1 MANHSQFQLL
11 RERRFAPFFW
21 TQFLGAGNDNVYKN
35 ALVIFV
41 AFQAMTLT
49 ALSANDLVNIA
60 AAVFI
65 APFVLFSATAGQI
78 ADKFEKSRLIRL
90 IKLFEIGIMIVG
102 AIGFYRRD
110 LILLFAALTLMGVHS
125 TLFGPVKY
133 AILPQNLRNDEL
145 IGGNGLVEMGTFVAI
160 LLGEIVGGV
169 VIAVKP
175 EGPMLAGVT
184 TIAIAVAGYLV
195 SRRIP
200 PAPAVAPELR
210 INWNPFTETSRNLRF
225 AYGNR
230 VVWLS
235 MLGISW
241 FWFYGATYLTQF
253 ATFTKGV
260 LGGDEHVATLLLALF
275 SVGIGI
281 GSLLCERLSGHK
293 VEVGLVPFGS
303 IGLSVFAIDLYFASR
318 GLQPQ
323 GLAGIEHFI
332 SVGAHW
338 RIVVDLVLL
347 GAFGGF
353 YIVPLYALIQER
365 SDPAYRSRII
375 AANNILNALFMV
387 ASAGI
392 ALGLLKAGLTIPQL
406 FLATGLMNAI
416 VAIYIYSL
424 VPEFL
429 MRFLAWLLIHSLYRV
444 DKQGLEQIPDQ
455 GACVIICNHVSFVDA
470 IVIAACV
477 NRPVRFVMDH
487 RIYGLPLLHF
497 IFRTMRAIPIASG
510 KEDAALKERAFVEA
524 ADALKA
530 GEIVCIFPE
539 GKITDTGEINPFR
552 PGLQRILAQAPVPV
566 VPMALRGLWG
576 SFFSRSYRGKAMR
589 RLRGLFSRIALG
601 RGRATGPRPGYAGTA
616 AGTGACLAGRLP
628 LGSEEVPMPWLGFF
642 LGSLIGAY
650 ADGVRGLVHWRRD
663 RRGGRAAADAPAL
676 VCAHSGA
683 GTAFGG
689 ARGRSRS
696 VGAGAARGA
705 CHPLR
710 IGGRPFPQ
718 RAGARR
724 GPAGREHARGAAR
737 AAFSGAQRGRGR
749 GRCQRRHRRPGDR
762 APWPRYA
769 DGERGEAIPVVIV
782 HRRQHAGARRRGR
795 AFFRRRLPAVVF
807 RRACERPHRAT
818 VCRRRAG
825 WRGPDRCRRVAA
837 QRPTSLR
844 AGVDRRRTGRAVP
857 DHIRGTG
864 AGAAALP
871 RAGLRGARGDRCA
884 GDHSGA
890 GV

>member
-1 MANHSQFQLL
+1 MADHSQFQLL

-49 ALSANDLVNIA
+49 TLSANDLVNIA

-65 APFVLFSATAGQI
+65 APFVLFSATAGQV
-78 ADKFEKSRLIRL
+78 ADKFEKSRLIRF
-90 IKLFEIGIMIVG
+90 IKVFEIGIMIVG

-110 LILLFAALTLMGVHS
+110 LVLLFAALALMGVHS

-133 AILPQNLRNDEL
+133 AILPQNLRSDEL

-160 LLGEIVGGV
+160 LLGEIIGGL
-169 VIAVKP
+169 VIAIKP
-175 EGPMLAGVT
+175 NGPVLAGAT
-184 TIAIAVAGYLV
+184 AIAIAVAGYLV
-195 SRRIP
+195 SRGIP
-200 PAPAVAPELR
+200 TTAAVAPELR

-253 ATFTKGV
+253 ATFTKAV
-260 LGGDEHVATLLLALF
+260 LGGDEHVATLLLAVF

-323 GLAGIEHFI
+323 GLAGIERFV

-338 RIVVDLVLL
+338 RIVADLVLL

-365 SDPAYRSRII
+365 SDPAHRSRII

-392 ALGLLKAGLTIPQL
+392 ALGLLQAGLSIPQL

-444 DKQGLEQIPDQ
+444 DKQGLEQIPDE
-455 GACVIICNHVSFVDA
+455 GACVIVCNHVSFVDA

-477 NRPVRFVMDH
+477 RRPVRFVMDH
-487 RIYGLPLLHF
+487 RIFALPFLSF
-497 IFRTMRAIPIASG
+497 IFRTMRAIPIAPAR
-510 KEDAALKERAFVEA
+510 EDPALKERGFAEA

-552 PGLQRILAQAPVPV
+552 PGLQRILEQAPVPV

-576 SFFSRSYRGKAMR
+576 SFFSRSCGGRAMR
-589 RLRGLFSRIALG
+589 RLRGLFSKIALVAG
-601 RGRATGPRPGYAGTA
+601 PPLAPEQATP
-616 AGTGACLAGRLP
+616 
-628 LGSEEVPMPWLGFF
+628 EK
-642 LGSLIGAY
+642 
-650 ADGVRGLVHWRRD
+650 
-663 RRGGRAAADAPAL
+663 
-676 VCAHSGA
+676 
-683 GTAFGG
+683 
-689 ARGRSRS
+689 
-696 VGAGAARGA
+696 
-705 CHPLR
+705 LR
-710 IGGRPFPQ
+710 
-718 RAGARR
+718 
-724 GPAGREHARGAAR
+724 ET
-737 AAFSGAQRGRGR
+737 
-749 GRCQRRHRRPGDR
+749 
-762 APWPRYA
+762 
-769 DGERGEAIPVVIV
+769 
-782 HRRQHAGARRRGR
+782 
-795 AFFRRRLPAVVF
+795 VF
-807 RRACERPHRAT
+807 A
-818 VCRRRAG
+818 
-825 WRGPDRCRRVAA
+825 
-837 QRPTSLR
+837 
-844 AGVDRRRTGRAVP
+844 
-857 DHIRGTG
+857 
-864 AGAAALP
+864 
-871 RAGLRGARGDRCA
+871 LRGDWR
-884 GDHSGA
+884 
-890 GV
+890 